1 MPFRIIL
8 IDSDSRRT
16 SHVLT
21 LDGAPQVGDVI
32 DLHGDAILVHHVTR
46 SSRDGLAGV
55 IVAGRP

>member
-8 IDSDSRRT
+8 IDTDSRRT

-21 LDGAPQVGDVI
+21 LDEAPQ
-32 DLHGDAILVHHVTR
+32 DLHAEAILVHHVTR

-55 IVAGRP
+55 VVAGRP